1 MATLQIREALR
12 AAIDEEM
19 ARDERVF
26 VMGEEVGHY
35 DGAYKVTEGLL
46 KKYGERRVVDTPI
59 AEAGFAG
66 IGVGAAMCGLR
77 PIIEFM
83 TFNFSAVAFDQILN
97 NAAKLHQLTGG
108 QFTLPMV
115 FRGPNGAAHMLS
127 STHSQAFE
135 SFYCG
140 FPGVKVV
147 SVATPYDAKGLLKT
161 AIRDDNPII
170 FFESEIMY
178 ANRGEVPDE
187 EYLIPIGKADIKRPL
202 SGGGSGSGTGIGVTV
217 ITWGQGLSVALAAAE
232 LAAPEGLDCE
242 VIDLRSLRPL
252 DDEAVLASVRKTNR
266 VVLVYHGWP
275 YGGTGAEV
283 SDRIQRL
290 AFDHLDAPVLRV
302 CYEDVNMP
310 YAENL
315 EQLVLPSP
323 AKALEAFREVAYR
336 KV

>member
-46 KKYGERRVVDTPI
+46 TKYGERRVVDTPI

-66 IGVGAAMCGLR
+66 IGIGAAMCGLR

-97 NAAKLHQLTGG
+97 NAAKLHQLTAG

-147 SVATPYDAKGLLKT
+147 SVATPYDAKGLLKS

-187 EYLIPIGKADIKRPL
+187 EYLIPIGKADIKRPMT
-202 SGGGSGSGTGIGVTV
+202 GTGTGVTV
-217 ITWGQGLSVALAAAE
+217 ITWGQGVPVALAAAE

-242 VIDLRSLRPL
+242 VIDLRTLRPL

-266 VVLVYHGWP
+266 AVLVYHGWP

>member
-26 VMGEEVGHY
+26 VMGEEVGYY

-46 KKYGERRVVDTPI
+46 AKYGERRVVDTPI

-66 IGVGAAMCGLR
+66 VGIGAAMCGLR

-97 NAAKLHQLTGG
+97 NAAKLHQLTAG
-108 QFTLPMV
+108 QFTLPIV

-147 SVATPYDAKGLLKT
+147 SVATPYDAKGLLKS
-161 AIRDDNPII
+161 AVRDENPIL

-178 ANRGEVPDE
+178 GVKGEVPE
-187 EYLIPIGKADIKRPL
+187 GEYLIPIGKADIKRPMT
-202 SGGGSGSGTGIGVTV
+202 GTGTGITV
-217 ITWGQGLSVALAAAE
+217 VTWGQGLPVALGAAE
-232 LAAPEGLDCE
+232 LAAAEGLDCE
-242 VIDLRSLRPL
+242 VIDLRTLRPL

-323 AKALEAFREVAYR
+323 AKALEALREVAYR

>member
-26 VMGEEVGHY
+26 VIGEEVGHY

-46 KKYGERRVVDTPI
+46 AKYGEKRVVDTPI

-66 IGVGAAMCGLR
+66 IGVGAAMAGLR
-77 PIIEFM
+77 PIVEFM

-97 NAAKLHQLTGG
+97 NAAKLLQLTGG

-115 FRGPNGAAHMLS
+115 FRGPNAAAHMLS

-147 SVATPYDAKGLLKT
+147 SIATPYDAKGLLKS
-161 AIRDDNPII
+161 AIRDENPII

-178 ANRGEVPDE
+178 SVKGEVPND
-187 EYLIPIGKADIKRPL
+187 EYLIPIGKADIKRP
-202 SGGGSGSGTGIGVTV
+202 GSGVTV
-217 ITWGQGLSVALAAAE
+217 ITWGQGVPLALATAE
-232 LAAPEGLDCE
+232 LAAKEGLDCE
-242 VIDLRSLRPL
+242 VIDLRTLRPL
-252 DDEAVLASVRKTNR
+252 DDEAILTSVRKTNR
-266 VVLVYHGWP
+266 VVLLYHGWP
-275 YGGTGAEV
+275 YGGTGAEI

-315 EQLVLPSP
+315 EQLVLPTP
-323 AKALEAFREVAYR
+323 EKGLEAIREVAYR

>member
-1 MATLQIREALR
+1 MAMMQIREALR

-19 ARDERVF
+19 ARDDRVF
-26 VMGEEVGHY
+26 VMGEEVGYY
-35 DGAYKVTEGLL
+35 DGAYKVTQGLL
-46 KKYGERRVVDTPI
+46 EKYGEMRVVDTPI

-66 IGVGAAMCGLR
+66 VGIGAAMAGLR

-97 NAAKLHQLTGG
+97 NAAKLRQLSNG
-108 QFTLPMV
+108 QFTLPIV
-115 FRGPNGAAHMLS
+115 FRGPNAAAHMLS

-135 SFYCG
+135 SFYTA

-147 SVATPYDAKGLLKT
+147 SIATAHDAKGLLKS
-161 AIRDDNPII
+161 AIRDDNPVI
-170 FFESEIMY
+170 FFESEVMY
-178 ANRGEVPDE
+178 SIKGEVPDE
-187 EYLIPIGKADIKRPL
+187 EYVIPLGVADIKRP
-202 SGGGSGSGTGIGVTV
+202 GNDVTV
-217 ITWGQGLSVALAAAE
+217 VTWGQGLPVALDAAD
-232 LAAPEGLDCE
+232 LAADDGIDCE
-242 VIDLRSLRPL
+242 VIDLRTLRPL
-252 DDEAVLASVRKTNR
+252 DEETVLNSVRKTNR

-275 YGGTGAEV
+275 YGGPGAEL

-315 EQLVLPSP
+315 ENLVIPSP
-323 AKALEAFREVAYR
+323 ERALESIREVSYF

>member
-19 ARDERVF
+19 ARDDRVF
-26 VMGEEVGHY
+26 VIGEEVGHY

-46 KKYGERRVVDTPI
+46 AKYGEKRVVDTPI

-66 IGVGAAMCGLR
+66 IGIGAAMAGLR
-77 PIIEFM
+77 PIVEFM

-97 NAAKLHQLTGG
+97 NAAKLRQLSAG

-115 FRGPNGAAHMLS
+115 FRGPNAAAHMLS

-147 SVATPYDAKGLLKT
+147 SVATPYDAKGLLKS
-161 AIRDDNPII
+161 AIRDDNPIL

-178 ANRGEVPDE
+178 SVKGEVPDE
-187 EYLIPIGKADIKRPL
+187 EYLIPIGKADIKRP
-202 SGGGSGSGTGIGVTV
+202 GNGVTV
-217 ITWGQGLSVALAAAE
+217 ITWGQGVPVALKAAE
-232 LAAPEGLDCE
+232 LAAEQDQLDCE
-242 VIDLRSLRPL
+242 VIDLRTVRPI

-266 VVLVYHGWP
+266 VVLIYHGWP

-290 AFDHLDAPVLRV
+290 AFDHLDAPILRV
-302 CYEDVNMP
+302 CYEDLNMP

-315 EQLVLPSP
+315 EQLVLPTP
-323 AKALEAFREVAYR
+323 EKGLAAIREVAYR
-336 KV
+336 QH